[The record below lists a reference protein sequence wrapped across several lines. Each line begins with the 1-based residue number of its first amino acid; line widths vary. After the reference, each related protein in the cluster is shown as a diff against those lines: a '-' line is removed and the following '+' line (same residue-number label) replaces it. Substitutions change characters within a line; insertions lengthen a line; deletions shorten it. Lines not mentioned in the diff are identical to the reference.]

1 LEILNDF
8 YENQHNAAFFNRL
21 FVFTQILHGV
31 TLAQSKFE
39 TCVESLD
46 SRGFFD
52 EAGYEDDP
60 GKKIFQFFSKTGHQL
75 AMPFWCCNATLRRFR
90 NPQRLGY
97 ILF

>member
-1 LEILNDF
+1 MPFPSEALSVD
-8 YENQHNAAFFNRL
+8 
-21 FVFTQILHGV
+21 TP
-31 TLAQSKFE
+31 LAQSKFE

-60 GKKIFQFFSKTGHQL
+60 GKKKFQFFSNTGHQL
-75 AMPFWCCNATLRRFR
+75 AMPFWRCNTTLRCFR

-97 ILF
+97 ILL